1 MAQLP
6 KWGFTTSPSGGKR
19 RVQLVA
25 LDLGIRA
32 ANHHGGAEMSDLEDD
47 GQHLEPRRFPPDRK
61 RLLEIYRQIDEAHA
75 EYLRRV
81 APLLKEIGGDFQD

>member
-1 MAQLP
+1 MAN
-6 KWGFTTSPSGGKR
+6 
-19 RVQLVA
+19 
-25 LDLGIRA
+25 I
-32 ANHHGGAEMSDLEDD
+32 
-47 GQHLEPRRFPPDRK
+47 LEPRRFPPDRK